1 VKFIWFEV
9 AQKATFDLLERVAPW
24 AARFRASGSNLM
36 KPLLLFAIFGCGP
49 LFSAEREVG
58 LPVFGTKSYCEYVP
72 GELPLVISAPHGGK
86 LKPAELADRTYGVR
100 SEDSNTQDL
109 ARRISAEV
117 KKATGKQMTLVISH
131 LHRSKLDP
139 NREIKEAA
147 QGDKMAEKV
156 WGEYHVFID
165 EALKAAI
172 ARHDRAFFID
182 LHGQS
187 HPDVRVELG
196 YQHSAED
203 YQKPAAELNSPAFN
217 KNGSLAYLM
226 ELNPGLDYTA
236 LLHGPESLGALL
248 EARGFPSTPS
258 PRMPVPSLPYFRGG
272 YTTFRHIPNNP
283 KLSGLQ
289 IEANRV
295 RLRDTPEGRQSF
307 AESLVSALQVYLPR
321 FLKMGLNGEAV
332 KP

>member
-1 VKFIWFEV
+1 M
-9 AQKATFDLLERVAPW
+9 TRLL
-24 AARFRASGSNLM
+24 FLASLLGFG
-36 KPLLLFAIFGCGP
+36 PLL
-49 LFSAEREVG
+49 SAERAVG
-58 LPVFGTKSYCEYVP
+58 VPVFGTKRYCEHVP
-72 GELPLVISAPHGGK
+72 GELPLVLSAPHGGK
-86 LKPAELADRTYGVR
+86 LKPDEVASRTYGVR
-100 SEDSNTQDL
+100 AEDTNTQDL

-147 QGDKMAEKV
+147 QGDRTAEQV
-156 WGEYHVFID
+156 WGEYHAFID

-172 ARHDRAFFID
+172 ARHGRALFID

-196 YQHSAED
+196 YLHAAEE
-203 YQKPAAELNSPAFN
+203 YQKPAAELNSPAFI
-217 KNGSLAYLM
+217 KAGSLACLM

-248 EARGFPSTPS
+248 EARGFLSTPS
-258 PRMPVPSLPYFRGG
+258 PRLPVPSLPYYRGG
-272 YTTFRHIPNNP
+272 YTTFRHIPENP
-283 KLSGLQ
+283 RVAGLQ

-295 RLRDTPEGRQSF
+295 RLRDTPEGRQRF
-307 AESLVSALQVYLPR
+307 AVALVSALHVYLPR
-321 FLKMGLNGEAV
+321 FLKIGLNGE
-332 KP
+332 P

>member
-1 VKFIWFEV
+1 
-9 AQKATFDLLERVAPW
+9 
-24 AARFRASGSNLM
+24 M
-36 KPLLLFAIFGCGP
+36 KRLLLLAILGCGS
-49 LFSAEREVG
+49 LYSAEREIGV
-58 LPVFGTKSYCEYVP
+58 PVFGTQSYCEYLP
-72 GELPLVISAPHGGK
+72 GELPLVISTPHGGK
-86 LKPAELADRTYGVR
+86 LKPDELATRTYGVL

-147 QGDKMAEKV
+147 QGDKMAEKI
-156 WGEYHVFID
+156 WGEYHTFID
-165 EALKAAI
+165 EALGAAV
-172 ARHDRAFFID
+172 ARHGRAFFID

-196 YQHSAED
+196 YQHRAED
-203 YQKPAAELNSPAFN
+203 YQKPAAEINSPGFI
-217 KNGSLAYLM
+217 KSGSLAYLL
-226 ELNPGLDYTA
+226 ELNPGLDYTE

-248 EARGFPSTPS
+248 EARSFPATPS
-258 PRMPVPSLPYFRGG
+258 PRMPVPSQPYFRGG
-272 YTTFRHIPNNP
+272 YTTFRHVPENP
-283 KLSGLQ
+283 KVAGLQ

-295 RLRDTPEGRQSF
+295 RLRDTPEGRQRF
-307 AESLVSALQVYLPR
+307 AEALVSALQVYLPR
-321 FLKMGLNGEAV
+321 FFKMGLNGEAV